1 MKEKRS
7 GGYEGI
13 MAENKIKN
21 VAVIGLGKMGN
32 PISRHLLNAG
42 FVVTGFDVD
51 TKAREAAAV
60 KGVKIATSPGEAAA
74 AADLVIVI
82 VAFEHDVETVLFGD
96 NGITSQARPGT
107 IVSIAATISP
117 EGTSRFADRL
127 SQQGF
132 IPLDI
137 PLCRGERPA
146 EAGKLLITGGGDKAA
161 FDACRP
167 AFGTF
172 ASSIYHLG
180 PSGAGQ
186 VGKMV
191 NNLILWACISANTEG
206 FKLAGKY
213 GVDEIAMREMLLD
226 SSASNWALE
235 TEVARH
241 PMPWAEKDM
250 MIVLAEA
257 DRLRVSLPL
266 SGTLKEVIKS
276 IKIDRDEHFP
286 FNKPSK

>member
-1 MKEKRS
+1 
-7 GGYEGI
+7 
-13 MAENKIKN
+13 MAEGKIKT

-32 PISRHLLNAG
+32 PISRHLLNGG
-42 FVVTGFDVD
+42 FGVTGFDVD
-51 TKAREAAAV
+51 PKACKAV
-60 KGVKIATSPGEAAA
+60 AIKGVTVAASPGEAAVN
-74 AADLVIVI
+74 ADLVIVI
-82 VAFEHDVETVLFGD
+82 VAFETDVESVLFGD
-96 NGITSQARPGT
+96 NGVTSRARPGT
-107 IVSIAATISP
+107 IVGIAATISP
-117 EGTSRFADRL
+117 EGMARFTERL
-127 SQQGF
+127 SQLGF

-146 EAGKLLITGGGDKAA
+146 EAGKLLIAGGGDKEA

-167 AFGTF
+167 AFATF
-172 ASSIYHLG
+172 ASSIYRLG

-191 NNLILWACISANTEG
+191 NNLILWACISANHEG

-235 TEVARH
+235 TEAGRH
-241 PMPWAEKDM
+241 AMPWAEKDM

-266 SGTLKEVIKS
+266 SGTLKEVIKG
-276 IKIDRDEHFP
+276 IKIERDEHFP
-286 FNKPSK
+286 YKKP

>member
-1 MKEKRS
+1 
-7 GGYEGI
+7 
-13 MAENKIKN
+13 MAENRIKN

-32 PISRHLLNAG
+32 PIARHLHNGG
-42 FVVTGFDVD
+42 FSVTGFDVD
-51 TKAREAAAV
+51 ANACRALAG
-60 KGVKIATSPGEAAA
+60 KGVAVAASPGEAAA
-74 AADLVIVI
+74 TADLVIVI
-82 VAFEHDVETVLFGD
+82 VAFEHDVDSVLFGD
-96 NGITSQARPGT
+96 DGVGARARPGT
-107 IVSIAATISP
+107 IVGIAATISP
-117 EGTSRFADRL
+117 EGMSGFTERL
-127 SQQGF
+127 SQLGF

-146 EAGKLLITGGGDKAA
+146 EAGKLLITGGGDKDA

-167 AFGTF
+167 AFSTF
-172 ASSIYHLG
+172 ASSIYWLG
-180 PSGAGQ
+180 LAGAGQ

-191 NNLILWACISANTEG
+191 NNLILWACICGNHEG
-206 FKLAGKY
+206 FKLAGRY

-235 TEVARH
+235 TEVSRH

-257 DRLRVSLPL
+257 DRQRVSLPL

-286 FNKPSK
+286 YEKP